1 MMRSSIAGIISG
13 LTDMIFP
20 KICEVCGRSLAP
32 GEEIMC
38 LHCLYGLPRTHI
50 HRDEFNEL
58 HRRLAGKVPVERA
71 AAYFHYYRESG
82 YAGIIHSGKY
92 GGRPSLM
99 RRMGARM
106 ARELRR
112 DGFFDGV
119 DMLLPVPLH
128 PYKRFRR
135 GYNQSA
141 EIARGVSGE
150 TGITVGKHIKA
161 ARWHGSQTRTASIYD
176 RWINAR
182 LDYRV
187 TDAGSLEGTHVLIV
201 DDVITTGS
209 TMLACLNAVREAAP
223 GCRLSVMAL
232 GLAHMS

>member
-1 MMRSSIAGIISG
+1 MKSLIARTIRG
-13 LTDMIFP
+13 LADMVYP
-20 KICEVCGRSLAP
+20 KVCEVCGRSLAP
-32 GEEIMC
+32 GEETMC

-50 HRDEFNEL
+50 HREEFNEI
-58 HRRLAGKVPVERA
+58 HHRLAGQVAVDRA

-106 ARELRR
+106 ARELKN

-141 EIARGVSGE
+141 EIARGVSDV
-150 TGITVGKHIKA
+150 TGIVTGDNIKA
-161 ARWHGSQTRTASIYD
+161 TRWRGSQTRTESIYD

-187 TDAGSLEGTHVLIV
+187 KNSASLDGKHVMIV
-201 DDVITTGS
+201 DDVITTGA
-209 TMLACLNAVREAAP
+209 TMLACMNAIHDAAP
-223 GCRLSVMAL
+223 GCRISVIAL
-232 GLAHMS
+232 GLAHKT

>member
-1 MMRSSIAGIISG
+1 MRSSISRIISG
-13 LTDMIFP
+13 LVDLVYP
-20 KICEVCGRSLAP
+20 RICEVCGRSLAT

-38 LHCLYGLPRTHI
+38 LHCLYGLPRTHV
-50 HRDEFNEL
+50 HRDEFNEI
-58 HRRLAGKVPVERA
+58 HRRLAGKVAVERA

-106 ARELRR
+106 ARELRK

-141 EIARGVSGE
+141 AIAQGVSDV
-150 TGITVGKHIKA
+150 TGIATGDYIRA
-161 ARWHGSQTRTASIYD
+161 ARWHGSQTRTASMYD

-187 TDAGSLEGTHVLIV
+187 TEKEALEGKHVMVV
-201 DDVITTGS
+201 DDVITTGA
-209 TMLACLNAVREAAP
+209 TILACLNAIHDAAP
-223 GCRLSVMAL
+223 GCRISVLAL
-232 GLAHMS
+232 GLAHKT